1 MNANKATTRI
11 LPDVRLILAMLW
23 VSEVLSSLNGDT
35 YRFHD
40 SAVLKA
46 LLANTG
52 SIVVTPELLL
62 IMSLL
67 FVGSVF
73 MSVLTLTLKSPAS
86 RWANRVIGLFYAIV
100 NLVFWVLTLVSLSA
114 GQVGIY
120 EIVWYTA
127 QLVCTLLIVGY
138 AWTWPNDPFR
148 TPLSEPAILSS
159 RPL

>member
-1 MNANKATTRI
+1 MGRS
-11 LPDVRLILAMLW
+11 MLW
-23 VSEVLSSLNGDT
+23 VAEVLSSLNGDT

-40 SAVLKA
+40 SAVLKS
-46 LLANTG
+46 LLENNG

-73 MSVLTLTLKSPAS
+73 MCFLTLTLKSPVS
-86 RWANRVIGLFYAIV
+86 RWANRITGLFYAIV
-100 NLVFWVLTLVSLSA
+100 DLVFWVMTLVSLSA

-127 QLVCTLLIVGY
+127 QLVCTLLIVWY
-138 AWTWPNDPFR
+138 AWKWPNPKG
-148 TPLSEPAILSS
+148 
-159 RPL
+159 